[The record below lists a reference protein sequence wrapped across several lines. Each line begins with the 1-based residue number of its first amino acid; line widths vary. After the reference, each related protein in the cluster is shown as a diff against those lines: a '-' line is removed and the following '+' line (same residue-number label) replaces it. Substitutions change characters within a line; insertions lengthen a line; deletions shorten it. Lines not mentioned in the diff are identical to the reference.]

1 MREAVDFPSEF
12 DIAALGRM
20 AQNTRRSIQRPTR
33 AGTRIKMPVDL
44 RRHTFRRTLA
54 RKRVIRRPPR
64 KAKNPTTKRVLSPR
78 SKRRLTVLAEP
89 LPQLLARN
97 ARLHI
102 ATHLPKPMLR
112 SKTRPPGLKIERRRR
127 LKRSH
132 SARLDLFAHSRAIPH
147 LKPHPIRK
155 FTRPEQ
161 ANFFKIIPPTAH
173 IYLHTGQRARLC
185 SHANQQR
192 NKTPG

>member
-1 MREAVDFPSEF
+1 
-12 DIAALGRM
+12 
-20 AQNTRRSIQRPTR
+20 
-33 AGTRIKMPVDL
+33 MPVDL

-64 KAKNPTTKRVLSPR
+64 KAKNPPSQRIFGPR
-78 SKRRLTVLAEP
+78 QKRRLTILAEP
-89 LPQLLARN
+89 LPQLLACNTRFH
-97 ARLHI
+97 L
-102 ATHLPKPMLR
+102 ATNLAKPMPR
-112 SKTRPPGLKIERRRR
+112 PKTCPPGLKIERRRR

-132 SARLDLFAHSRAIPH
+132 SARLDLLAQPRAIPH

-161 ANFFKIIPPTAH
+161 ANFFKIMPPTAH

-192 NKTPG
+192 NKISG